1 MYIQFVY
8 EPSLRIQVY
17 TCVTL
22 LWCKQVCERQ
32 VVCMLTPRPC
42 YLYAVCIQQFKK
54 TKNNGTSRRLSTC
67 RAHFRVRLLFSQAQ
81 TPCTLTTEHNHYTQY
96 LQHNYTHIY
105 TSSSVLTLVIS
116 QDVVRGFV
124 WYAQH
129 LTSKDGIT
137 QTTAKITVKTSSDVT
152 AHHILKTY
160 VYANTS
166 N

>member
-8 EPSLRIQVY
+8 EPSLRIY
-17 TCVTL
+17 THASPCCGYVSAKQCACLLLGRVTY
-22 LWCKQVCERQ
+22 
-32 VVCMLTPRPC
+32 TP
-42 YLYAVCIQQFKK
+42 YVSSSLKN
-54 TKNNGTSRRLSTC
+54 KNNGTSRRLSTC

-96 LQHNYTHIY
+96 LQYNYTHIY

-152 AHHILKTY
+152 AHHILNTY